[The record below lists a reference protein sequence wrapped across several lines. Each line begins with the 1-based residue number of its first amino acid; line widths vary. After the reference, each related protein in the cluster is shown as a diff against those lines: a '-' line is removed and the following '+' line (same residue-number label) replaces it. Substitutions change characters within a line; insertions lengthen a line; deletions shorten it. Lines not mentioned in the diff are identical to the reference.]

1 MSPSQ
6 VSETNK
12 AMLEVQTKLKF
23 YERKC
28 KDLEKENDSL
38 LNNVQN
44 LEGELEEVQD
54 NFREDE
60 DDEYRI
66 VKRKLEA
73 LSKDN
78 RVLLFKLKKSEKSV
92 NDMNAEKAELE
103 GRLKQMSGG
112 SSALDNINRIRKLE
126 KELELKAQQAAR
138 YEAQISELKL
148 GKMKMGATMA
158 KPGPV
163 LSRTGSVERSLED
176 QILKDLQVR
185 TKSYSY
191 FVFVFN

>member
-1 MSPSQ
+1 MM
-6 VSETNK
+6 E
-12 AMLEVQTKLKF
+12 LQTKLKF
-23 YERKC
+23 YDRKV
-28 KDLEKENDSL
+28 KDLERENDSL
-38 LNNVQN
+38 QSNVQN

-78 RVLLFKLKKSEKSV
+78 RVLSFKLKKSEKSV
-92 NDMNAEKAELE
+92 NELSSEKTELE

-138 YEAQISELKL
+138 YESLISDLKL

-176 QILKDLQVR
+176 QILKDLQVTQQLLILLSCR
-185 TKSYSY
+185 SS
-191 FVFVFN
+191 